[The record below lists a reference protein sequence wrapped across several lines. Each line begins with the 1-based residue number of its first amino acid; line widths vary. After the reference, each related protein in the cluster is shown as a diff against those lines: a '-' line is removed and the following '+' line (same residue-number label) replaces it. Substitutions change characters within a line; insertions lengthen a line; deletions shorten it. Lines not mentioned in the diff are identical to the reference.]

1 MVATTV
7 WPCLARWSAVAKPI
21 PVLVPVTR
29 VTAMRVMLPRGPERR
44 QAAATALRALPS

>member
-7 WPCLARWSAVAKPI
+7 WPCFARCSAVAKPI

-29 VTAMRVMLPRGPERR
+29 VTGMGAMLPRGARGVKPR
-44 QAAATALRALPS
+44 AT